1 MMEFAATSQT
11 GVAHK
16 VNQDG
21 YRLQR
26 DEDGSY
32 IAIVADGMGGHV
44 AGEVA
49 SALAVEAIWQA
60 LITEREQDPDERL
73 LRAVQAANAVIFQRA
88 QEDPACAGMGTTI
101 VVVIADESNLH
112 IAHVGDSRAYL
123 CRQGELQALTS
134 DHSYVNELV
143 RRGQLAPEKAHA
155 HPQRNLLLRS
165 LGTLPEVQVEY
176 TRFEWSEGDLLLLC
190 SDGLTNPLTDAQ
202 IATIVSVKQELSL
215 RVHHL
220 VQAAVAAG
228 GRDDITAAL
237 LANGEASQRRDG
249 E

>member
-73 LRAVQAANAVIFQRA
+73 LRAVQAANAVIFS
-88 QEDPACAGMGTTI
+88 G
-101 VVVIADESNLH
+101 
-112 IAHVGDSRAYL
+112 
-123 CRQGELQALTS
+123 
-134 DHSYVNELV
+134 
-143 RRGQLAPEKAHA
+143 RR
-155 HPQRNLLLRS
+155 RIR
-165 LGTLPEVQVEY
+165 
-176 TRFEWSEGDLLLLC
+176 
-190 SDGLTNPLTDAQ
+190 
-202 IATIVSVKQELSL
+202 
-215 RVHHL
+215 RVP
-220 VQAAVAAG
+220 G
-228 GRDDITAAL
+228 WGRRL
-237 LANGEASQRRDG
+237 WW
-249 E
+249 